1 MAGRPESRADLLAML
16 RTHPGWNAL
25 KDEFDKRCTDEMDRI
40 VNGTLF
46 DQESIAKHH
55 ISIGRVRAWKEILD
69 FPENVE
75 KFGPPRH

>member
-16 RTHPGWNAL
+16 KTHPGWNAL
-25 KDEFDKRCTDEMDRI
+25 KEEFGRRCTDEMDRI

-55 ISIGRVRAWKEILD
+55 ISIGRVRATVNSQGSTPNTIRLM
-69 FPENVE
+69 
-75 KFGPPRH
+75 GHC